1 MKAIGIRTTLL
12 IMIMSTLLRQP
23 PARAERGPRGT
34 GDPHERGDVPGW
46 VMITLMSAVLVAALL
61 ALAVPALEG
70 LFNQAMDKV
79 GQ

>member
-1 MKAIGIRTTLL
+1 
-12 IMIMSTLLRQP
+12 
-23 PARAERGPRGT
+23 
-34 GDPHERGDVPGW
+34 
-46 VMITLMSAVLVAALL
+46 MITLMSAVLVAALL